1 VHSLSRKFRIKVVVA
16 AAASG
21 LLCAGLHAGTVP
33 SMEMRQADASAA
45 ARRDFI
51 GAVDASRPIAFYRL
65 NALTGDSRGGR
76 TQYRTLGGVTIERS
90 GAPLKIANNSYARLD
105 GHDGYILTTQAG
117 GIGTAASMMAWV
129 NLATLPSDAKRFFYV
144 IPDGHFKFPHLWP
157 VKIPQAGRADYES
170 WALLRASREAA
181 SLRR

>member
-1 VHSLSRKFRIKVVVA
+1 MHVHSLSRKFRIKVVVA

-33 SMEMRQADASAA
+33 SMEMRQADANAA

-105 GHDGYILTTQAG
+105 GHDGYILTMQAG

-144 IPDGHFKFPHLWP
+144 MGESQSATISTCNSRTTTHSDSTQP
-157 VKIPQAGRADYES
+157 V
-170 WALLRASREAA
+170 AA
-181 SLRR
+181 I